1 MDARSKLKKLGDLF
15 MKNLKRGELLELVIP
30 RASQLD
36 LVGSIEIDNE
46 DYDGDES
53 LVKKSLVSSETS
65 KNYAQLMAIAALVA
79 EQLHCK
85 SHLLIKITIN
95 FMALFAINNR

>member
-1 MDARSKLKKLGDLF
+1 MDARRKIKKLGDLF

-30 RASQLD
+30 RASQLE

-46 DYDGDES
+46 DYDGEES

-65 KNYAQLMAIAALVA
+65 RNYAQLMAIAALVA

-85 SHLLIKITIN
+85 FQHLIK
-95 FMALFAINNR
+95 FAINLMALVAINNS